1 MKFKTQL
8 ILGNG
13 ITLVMLFI
21 IGIVVYLSVNS
32 LLDNTKWVE
41 FTYKVIG
48 KSNQLM
54 GYMIDQETGMRGFSV
69 SGEEEYLDPYTA
81 GSRNFADLMVEQQET
96 LSINPE
102 QVQRLK
108 NIERL
113 AEEWKN
119 NVAEKFIGLRRSI
132 KEGEE
137 LEKEIYEIIKSG
149 IGKKNM
155 DGLRAL
161 LNKSNMSQTGKD
173 QILIDMINM
182 ETGLRGYLLNEN
194 EEFLEPYIAGK
205 RQLESHLSQFEAS
218 SRIRDAANNWVN
230 LYAEKMISLQK
241 KESETA
247 DMAELYKEFEKKE
260 GKQYMDKIREDL
272 AEVISVESGLLQTRL
287 ANQQSTANAARL
299 VIIIGTLVA
308 FIIGVIAIVFITRSV
323 MNRLGGEPT
332 EVAEI
337 AELVAQGKLD
347 IKFDSSRKYVGLF
360 GNMKSMVDNLS
371 NIVTEVISG
380 SDTIT
385 SAGVQM
391 SATSQQIS
399 QGANEQAASTEEISA
414 SMEQMAANIQQ
425 NSDNAQQTEKMATKA
440 VDDVEEGKT
449 AIGETVDSMKVIAD
463 KVSIINE
470 IARQTNILALNAAVE
485 AARAGEAGKGF
496 AVVAAE
502 VRKLAERS
510 QTSAVEI
517 DTLSKSS
524 VSVAEKAGKLFEDLV
539 PNIQKTAQLV
549 KEINASSIEQS
560 SGAQQ
565 INTAIQQLNT
575 VTQQNA
581 ASSEEMAASSEE
593 LSNQSNHL
601 RDTIGFFDLGTAY
614 TSTAKSAKITR
625 DIRQHS
631 ASNVVE
637 TNGNSSNGQGGV
649 ELYLTENGS
658 DADFEKF

>member
-1 MKFKTQL
+1 MKFRTQL

-13 ITLVMLFI
+13 ITLAMLLI
-21 IGIVVYLSVNS
+21 IGVVVYLSVSS

-69 SGEEEYLDPYTA
+69 SGEEEYLDPYTG
-81 GSRNFADLMVEQQET
+81 GSRNFADLMAEQQET

-119 NVAEKFIGLRRSI
+119 NVATKFIGLRRNI

-137 LEKEIYEIIKSG
+137 LEKEIFEIIKSG

-161 LNKSNMSQTGKD
+161 LNKSSMSQTGKD

-205 RQLESHLSQFEAS
+205 RQLELHLSQFEVS
-218 SRIRDAANNWVN
+218 SRIEDAANNWVN
-230 LYAEKMISLQK
+230 QYAEKMIALQK

-247 DMAELYKEFEKKE
+247 DMAELYKEFAKKE
-260 GKQYMDKIREDL
+260 GKQYMDKIREEL

-287 ANQQSTANAARL
+287 ANQEATAITARS
-299 VIIIGTLVA
+299 VIIIGTLAA
-308 FIIGVIAIVFITRSV
+308 FIIGIIAIVFITRSV

-337 AELVAQGKLD
+337 AEWVAKGKLD
-347 IKFDSSRKYVGLF
+347 MKFDGSKKYVGLLAS
-360 GNMKSMVDNLS
+360 MKSMVENLR
-371 NIVTEVISG
+371 NIVTEVMSG

-399 QGANEQAASTEEISA
+399 QGANDQAASTEEISA

-449 AIGETVDSMKVIAD
+449 AVGETVDSMKVIAD

-565 INTAIQQLNT
+565 INSAIQQLNT

-601 RDTIGFFDLGTAY
+601 RDTIGFFDLGTAHA
-614 TSTAKSAKITR
+614 SPIKSAKITH
-625 DIRQHS
+625 DMRQYS
-631 ASNVVE
+631 TSREVE
-637 TNGNSSNGQGGV
+637 ANGNSSNGHEGV